1 MKEEFS
7 SLLKFMKV
15 DKSKPIDETTVKAEI
30 FEKDCDSNYHI
41 DFMYSL
47 ANCRS

>member
-1 MKEEFS
+1 MKEEFYG
-7 SLLKFMKV
+7 LLKSMMV
-15 DKSKPIDETTVKAEI
+15 DKSKPVDETTVKAEI
-30 FEKDCDSNYHI
+30 FEKDCDSNFHI